1 MFPHH
6 PDHPAQSLG
15 KAQPKCVLLR
25 WSGRRRS
32 GKCLIPYAFRQR
44 GCYPKD
50 FLWHVEHP
58 ETLLGSI
65 SLDTNFPSPALL
77 SLMCLFSVWQ
87 RSDRG
92 SYPLTRAK
100 AAGGGQNPYF
110 FRPPPIHLAGVW
122 PSLHI
127 SALSCCWEG
136 QQNGSEE
143 KKPSKVAHPTR
154 VTCCLGWPWSRD

>member
-58 ETLLGSI
+58 KTLLGSI

-100 AAGGGQNPYF
+100 AAGGGAK
-110 FRPPPIHLAGVW
+110 PILLQASPNSPCWCLALLTHLCPFLLLGRAAKWVRREK
-122 PSLHI
+122 
-127 SALSCCWEG
+127 ALQSCSSYQG
-136 QQNGSEE
+136 HLL
-143 KKPSKVAHPTR
+143 PRLAMV
-154 VTCCLGWPWSRD
+154 